1 VGKGNQRKERE
12 DEGGMIKNKQ
22 QQATCNAGPTQQ
34 HQRQHYPPIDGLG
47 KVYFFIKRAEGD
59 VREFLSHF

>member
-1 VGKGNQRKERE
+1 
-12 DEGGMIKNKQ
+12 MIKNKQ
-22 QQATCNAGPTQQ
+22 QQATCDAGPTQRR
-34 HQRQHYPPIDGLG
+34 QRQHYPPIDGLG